1 MLKID
6 WSLNSKW
13 KGKWGKG
20 LKIIRKLTSKLMKKT
35 LIKNIS
41 INLRHK
47 RTKKIL
53 QMILNKIQK
62 ATKINSSR
70 KKKT

>member
-1 MLKID
+1 
-6 WSLNSKW
+6 
-13 KGKWGKG
+13 
-20 LKIIRKLTSKLMKKT
+20 MKKT